1 MVIEGGSYVLGY
13 YYNHPTVKYTHTL
26 RDNAKKRYKESV
38 EMGFFDE

>member
-1 MVIEGGSYVLGY
+1 MVIEDGLPSSGY
-13 YYNHPTVKYTHTL
+13 YYCNPTVKYTHTS